1 MKKVI
6 FFITLVIVL
15 IYCGY
20 LFAVPQYRYYAV
32 KSNLEEYMRIAIE
45 RPGLVQET
53 VMSIVNDYE
62 LPVKKDDI
70 HITHDDKRYY
80 VKTSW
85 EETVDIFTLYQKTY
99 YFTIDTSKKNSGK

>member
-1 MKKVI
+1 MKKII
-6 FFITLVIVL
+6 FIIALIILL

-20 LFAVPQYRYYAV
+20 LFAVPQYHYYAV
-32 KSNLEEYMRIAIE
+32 KSNLEEYMNVAID
-45 RPGLVQET
+45 RPGLVNET
-53 VMSIVNDYE
+53 VMRIINE
-62 LPVKKDDI
+62 HGLPVTKDDV

-99 YFTIDTSKKNSGK
+99 YFTIDTSKKSSGK